1 MRGAAP
7 CSLPTVPPEP
17 PRRLLAPAA
26 VADDDQTAWL
36 ITFSDLVLQL
46 FAFVL
51 VLAALGHPRA
61 PASAVPPASAHH
73 RRHARVRPHPAPLAQ
88 EAQPAPPSPPSPL
101 AAAGQELAQFV
112 ARAGQGDT
120 VRVAASDGEVVLT
133 LDEAVSFASGSDEL
147 APEARPVL
155 AEVSRL
161 AGTMPDV
168 SVRVVGHT
176 DDVPIHTPAFP
187 SNLELSLARA
197 ARVARELIAAD
208 PGLRERTFA
217 AGFGAERPVASN
229 ADAAGRARNR
239 RVEIR
244 LVRDAGLA
252 AGRDPR

>member
-1 MRGAAP
+1 V
-7 CSLPTVPPEP
+7 LPE
-17 PRRLLAPAA
+17 RRHRLLPPAA

-51 VLAALGHPRA
+51 VLAALGRTRA
-61 PASAVPPASAHH
+61 PAPAASPMPPHH
-73 RRHARVRPHPAPLAQ
+73 RRHARVHPHPAPLPREVA
-88 EAQPAPPSPPSPL
+88 PAPAPPSPL

-112 ARAGQGDT
+112 ARTGQDDA
-120 VRVAASDGEVVLT
+120 VRVTASEGEVVLT
-133 LDEAVSFASGSDEL
+133 LDEAVSFASGSDDL
-147 APEARPVL
+147 APQARPVL

-168 SVRVVGHT
+168 SIRVVGHT

-208 PGLRERTFA
+208 PGLRGRTFA

-252 AGRDPR
+252 AGRDPG

>member
-1 MRGAAP
+1 
-7 CSLPTVPPEP
+7 VPPER
-17 PRRLLAPAA
+17 PRRLFAPTAA

-51 VLAALGHPRA
+51 VLAALGRIRA
-61 PASAVPPASAHH
+61 PAPAARPLPVHH
-73 RRHARVRPHPAPLAQ
+73 RRHHHHPVHAHRRQPPPPAVVREAPPPAPA
-88 EAQPAPPSPPSPL
+88 SPL
-101 AAAGQELAQFV
+101 AAAGEDLAQFV
-112 ARAGQGDT
+112 AQSGQGDA
-120 VRVAASDGEVVLT
+120 VRVAASEGEIVLT

-147 APEARPVL
+147 RPAAHPVL

-161 AGTMPDV
+161 AGALPDV
-168 SVRVVGHT
+168 SIRVVGHT
-176 DDVPIHTPAFP
+176 DDLPIHTPAFP

-208 PGLRERTFA
+208 PRLRERTLA
-217 AGFGAERPVASN
+217 EGFGAERPIASN

-244 LVRDAGLA
+244 LVRDQALA
-252 AGRDPR
+252 PGRDPR

>member
-1 MRGAAP
+1 V
-7 CSLPTVPPEP
+7 LPERPH
-17 PRRLLAPAA
+17 RLLAPAP
-26 VADDDQTAWL
+26 VTDDDQTAWL

-51 VLAALGHPRA
+51 VLAALGHTRA
-61 PASAVPPASAHH
+61 PAPAASSVPAPH
-73 RRHARVRPHPAPLAQ
+73 RRHARMPRHPAMTAQEVRPG
-88 EAQPAPPSPPSPL
+88 PPPPSPL
-101 AAAGQELAQFV
+101 VAAGQELAQFV
-112 ARAGQGDT
+112 ARAGQGDA
-120 VRVAASDGEVVLT
+120 VRVAASEGEVVLT

-155 AEVSRL
+155 GEVSRL

-168 SVRVVGHT
+168 SIRVVGHT

-208 PGLRERTFA
+208 PRLRDRTSA

-252 AGRDPR
+252 AARDPG

>member
-1 MRGAAP
+1 VRGAAP
-7 CSLPTVPPEP
+7 CSLPIVPPER

-51 VLAALGHPRA
+51 VLAALGRTRA
-61 PASAVPPASAHH
+61 PAPAVPPASAHH
-73 RRHARVRPHPAPLAQ
+73 RRHTRVPRHPAPLPREVA
-88 EAQPAPPSPPSPL
+88 PAPPPPSPL
-101 AAAGQELAQFV
+101 AAAGQDLAQFV
-112 ARAGQGDT
+112 ARAGQQDA

-161 AGTMPDV
+161 AGAMPDV

-208 PGLRERTFA
+208 PGLRDRTFA

-252 AGRDPR
+252 AVRDPR